1 VSVVGVAQLLWLLV
15 AALGLALSVSYA
27 GLPMLGQS
35 AFVAMGGYGVLL
47 LGPGGAGLPLG
58 LAAGLAVL
66 LAAAAGYLMALGT
79 ARLDGGYLALATW
92 ALAWLAQLVP
102 VAFPDQ
108 LGGTEGITRA
118 VPARLV
124 SRTFGLQFALT
135 DRVNLCL
142 AAGSCLLTMAALCR
156 LGRGPA
162 ALDLAGLR
170 ESPQLAAS
178 LGVPVAARRRA
189 VLSVTAALGA
199 VSGAGSAVLIG
210 VISPA
215 DVNPLLSLD
224 LLAAVLVAGLAGW
237 WGPVLGVAVLAVL
250 PAGALGAVEPAA
262 LTGTPWRAVLT
273 ALVLLA
279 AVAVRELRGGG
290 GREVLRGG
298 GGREVLRGGGGRE
311 VLRGGGGRPR
321 HPSPAGGPPSSRPA
335 RPQVSLELAHA
346 SVSYAGVTAL
356 DDVSLTLLAGQVHAL
371 VGANGSGKSTLLEVL
386 AGGRDA
392 GTVRLDGTP
401 QRAGSV
407 PDRVRA
413 GVVRTP
419 QQVSVLAGLRPAQQV
434 ALAARGGRSWPQAVI
449 RQLFA
454 TPRSRLQSA
463 ELHAVAAGALAELG
477 LSRLADADPA
487 RLTAG
492 ERQLLQVARAVAT
505 GAPVLL
511 FDEPAAGM
519 TAAERAL
526 LQRVLRGLADSGAT
540 VLIVEHDLRLVA
552 AVADRVTVLDAGR
565 VLATGEA
572 ALMQA
577 DPAVRRALLGA
588 P

>member
-47 LGPGGAGLPLG
+47 LGPGGAGLPLV

-66 LAAAAGYLMALGT
+66 LAAAAGNLLARGT

-92 ALAWLAQLVP
+92 ALAWLAQRVP
-102 VAFPDQ
+102 TAFPD
-108 LGGTEGITRA
+108 LFGGTEGITRA

-124 SRTFGLQFALT
+124 SRTLGFQFALT
-135 DRVNLCL
+135 DRINLGL
-142 AAGSCLLTMAALCR
+142 AAGICLLTAAALYR

-162 ALDLAGLR
+162 ALDLAALR

-189 VLSVTAALGA
+189 VLTVTAALGA

-215 DVNPLLSLD
+215 DVNPLLSLE
-224 LLAAVLVAGLAGW
+224 LLVAVLVGGLASW
-237 WGPVLGVAVLAVL
+237 SGPVLGVAVLAVL
-250 PAGALGAVEPAA
+250 PAAPFALADPAE

-273 ALVLLA
+273 ALLLLM
-279 AVAVRELRGGG
+279 AVAVREL
-290 GREVLRGG
+290 LRGHSSG
-298 GGREVLRGGGGRE
+298 SRSGRVP
-311 VLRGGGGRPR
+311 RPW
-321 HPSPAGGPPSSRPA
+321 PAGAAPLARPD

-356 DDVSLTLLAGQVHAL
+356 DDVSLTLLGGQVHAL
-371 VGANGSGKSTLLEVL
+371 VGPNGSGKSTLLEVL
-386 AGGRDA
+386 AGGLDA
-392 GTVRLDGTP
+392 GTLRLGGTP
-401 QRAGSV
+401 QRAGSI

-419 QQVSVLAGLRPAQQV
+419 QQVSVLGGLSPAQQV
-434 ALAARGGRSWPQAVI
+434 ALGARGGRAWPQAVI

-454 TPRSRLQSA
+454 TPGSRLQSA
-463 ELHAVAAGALAELG
+463 ELDAAVTGTLAELG
-477 LSRLADADPA
+477 LSRLADLDPA

-492 ERQLLQVARAVAT
+492 DRQLLQVARAVAT

-519 TAAERAL
+519 TAGERAL
-526 LQRVLRGLADSGAT
+526 LQDVLRGLAGGGAT

-572 ALMQA
+572 AAVHA
-577 DPAVRRALLGA
+577 DPAVRQALLGTV
-588 P
+588 

>member
-1 VSVVGVAQLLWLLV
+1 MACHRAAFGDAKVSAVGVAQVLWLLV

-27 GLPMLGQS
+27 GIPMLGQS
-35 AFVAMGGYGVLL
+35 AFVAVGGYGVLL

-58 LAAGLAVL
+58 LAAVLAVL
-66 LAAAAGYLMALGT
+66 FAAAAGYLTALGT

-92 ALAWLAQLVP
+92 ALAWLAQRVP
-102 VAFPDQ
+102 IAFPD
-108 LGGTEGITRA
+108 LFGGTEGITRA

-124 SRTFGLQFALT
+124 SRTLGIQFTLT
-135 DRVNLCL
+135 DRINLCL
-142 AAGSCLLTMAALCR
+142 AAGSCLLTVAALYR

-189 VLSVTAALGA
+189 VLTVTAALGA

-215 DVNPLLSLD
+215 DVSPLLSLE
-224 LLAAVLVAGLAGW
+224 LLVVVLVGGLASW

-250 PAGALGAVEPAA
+250 PAGPFALVGPAE
-262 LTGTPWRAVLT
+262 LTSTPWRAVLT
-273 ALVLLA
+273 ALLLLA
-279 AVAVRELRGGG
+279 AVAVRELLPGRGAS
-290 GREVLRGG
+290 RAP
-298 GGREVLRGGGGRE
+298 
-311 VLRGGGGRPR
+311 RPW
-321 HPSPAGGPPSSRPA
+321 PAGAAPPSRPA
-335 RPQVSLELAHA
+335 GPGVSLELAHA

-356 DDVSLTLLAGQVHAL
+356 DDVSLTLRGGQVHAL
-371 VGANGSGKSTLLEVL
+371 VGPNGSGKSTLLEVL
-386 AGGRDA
+386 AGGLDA
-392 GTVRLDGTP
+392 GTVRIGGTP

-407 PDRVRA
+407 PGRVRA

-419 QQVSVLAGLRPAQQV
+419 QQVIVLAGLSPAQQV
-434 ALAARGGRSWPQAVI
+434 ALGARGGRAWPQAVI
-449 RQLFA
+449 RQLVG
-454 TPRSRLQSA
+454 TPRSRLQAA
-463 ELHAVAAGALAELG
+463 ELSAVVAGTLAGLG
-477 LSRLADADPA
+477 LSQLADLDPA

-492 ERQLLQVARAVAT
+492 QRQLVQMARAVAT

-526 LQRVLRGLADSGAT
+526 LQRVLRGLAEGGAS
-540 VLIVEHDLRLVA
+540 VLIVEHDLRLVS
-552 AVADRVTVLDAGR
+552 AVADQVTVLNAGR
-565 VLATGEA
+565 VLATGEPA
-572 ALMQA
+572 VVHA
-577 DPAVRRALLGA
+577 DPAVRQALLGTS
-588 P
+588 